1 MRSALV
7 ILAVLAAVL
16 ASACATAGTG
26 TQASPPFAGSGGAS
40 TPEKAPAPDQPR
52 DSVTGTTPD
61 QGIPTVNAVGRDLI
75 LTANVTMRSRD
86 PWATAD
92 QARAIAAGL
101 GGDLLALSQTGS
113 GDQRNAL
120 LTIRVPSGRFDDAI
134 AQLKKLDAEV
144 EASNVGAKDVT
155 GQVVDLQAR
164 LSAKQAE
171 EQAYLALLAKATTV
185 DEILKVQT
193 ALFQTR
199 TQIEQLQGQ
208 LGSLKNQ
215 IDYSTITISVS
226 PLIAVT
232 GPTGTWDPS
241 VTFARALAALGLLMR
256 GLADVAIWALVFGWI
271 PLVALAFLFAAL
283 RFRKPTPA

>member
-1 MRSALV
+1 MRRPLV
-7 ILAVLAAVL
+7 VLAILATVLGT
-16 ASACATAGTG
+16 ACAAT
-26 TQASPPFAGSGGAS
+26 SVSGPSATSSVGRGAVGV
-40 TPEKAPAPDQPR
+40 PAPAPNEKIGD
-52 DSVTGTTPD
+52 VGVTTPD
-61 QGIPTVNAVGRDLI
+61 QGIPTVSAVGRDLI
-75 LTANVTMRSRD
+75 VTASVAMRSRD

-120 LTIRVPSGRFDDAI
+120 VTVRVPSDRFDDAI

-144 EASNVGAKDVT
+144 ETSSVGAKDVT

-164 LSAKQAE
+164 LAAKQAE

-208 LGSLKNQ
+208 LNSLKTQ
-215 IDYSTITISVS
+215 VDYSTITISVS
-226 PLIAVT
+226 PLVAVT
-232 GPTGTWDPS
+232 GPSGTWDPS
-241 VTFARALAALGLLMR
+241 VTFARASAALAALFRVVGD
-256 GLADVAIWALVFGWI
+256 AAIWALVFGWI
-271 PLVALAFLFAAL
+271 PLVALVLLLAAA
-283 RFRKPTPA
+283 RIRKPAPA

>member
-1 MRSALV
+1 MRRALV
-7 ILAVLAAVL
+7 LLAILAAVL
-16 ASACATAGTG
+16 ATACAQSATPSATSAPFTG
-26 TQASPPFAGSGGAS
+26 IGGAGA
-40 TPEKAPAPDQPR
+40 PEKAPAPDAPR
-52 DSVTGTTPD
+52 DSVGGTTPD
-61 QGIPTVNAVGRDLI
+61 QGIPTVNANGRDLI
-75 LTANVTMRSRD
+75 LIASVSMKSRD

-92 QARAIAAGL
+92 QARAVAAGL

-120 LTIRVPSGRFDDAI
+120 VTIRVPSARFDDAI

-144 EASNVGAKDVT
+144 ETSNVSAKDVT

-208 LGSLKNQ
+208 LASLKNQ
-215 IDYSTITISVS
+215 VDYSTITISVS
-226 PLIAVT
+226 PLVPVT

-241 VTFARALAALGLLMR
+241 VTFARALAALGQLMR
-256 GLADVAIWALVFGWI
+256 GLADVAIWALVFGWV
-271 PLVALAFLFAAL
+271 PLVALALLFAAMRL
-283 RFRKPTPA
+283 RRPTLV